1 MTDPCDRQ
9 HTRVALIADDHGL
22 YRAGLSLLLR
32 DHFDYRSIVEAES
45 FDAALEVLSSTSGVA
60 LALFDLKMPGI
71 GGPETLSVIR
81 ETFPDVRIAIVSAME
96 DRDAIM
102 SALATGLHGY
112 ILKSSDEAEIVKAI
126 QLIEDGGVYVPSL
139 ITRRA
144 RAKSASPTLAP
155 TSTPTSSPPPPH
167 QVTPT
172 PARNEKLLSIT
183 PRQRDVLAGIERGLS
198 NKEIARDLGIS
209 DSTVKI
215 HLAALF
221 AHFGARNRTDL
232 LIRSRE

>member
-1 MTDPCDRQ
+1 MTEPCDRQ
-9 HTRVALIADDHGL
+9 HARAALIADDHGL

-45 FDAALEVLSSTSGVA
+45 FDAALEALSSTSGVA

-81 ETFPDVRIAIVSAME
+81 ETFPNVRIAIVSAME

-144 RAKSASPTLAP
+144 RANSAAP
-155 TSTPTSSPPPPH
+155 APTPTSATAPPSRPH
-167 QVTPT
+167 QVTPS

>member
-1 MTDPCDRQ
+1 MTEPCDRQ
-9 HTRVALIADDHGL
+9 HARAALIADDHGL

-45 FDAALEVLSSTSGVA
+45 FDAALEALSSTSGVA

-81 ETFPDVRIAIVSAME
+81 ETFPNVRIAIVSAME

-144 RAKSASPTLAP
+144 RANSAAP
-155 TSTPTSSPPPPH
+155 APTPTSATAPPPRPH
-167 QVTPT
+167 QVTPS

>member
-1 MTDPCDRQ
+1 MTEPRDRQ
-9 HTRVALIADDHGL
+9 HARVALIADDHGL

-32 DHFDYRSIVEAES
+32 DHFNYRSIVEAES

-71 GGPETLSVIR
+71 GGPETLGVIR
-81 ETFPDVRIAIVSAME
+81 ETFPNVRIAIISALE

-102 SALATGLHGY
+102 RALATGLHGY

-144 RAKSASPTLAP
+144 RAAVPASPIP
-155 TSTPTSSPPPPH
+155 TPTPRPH

-172 PARNEKLLSIT
+172 PAGNEKLLSIT